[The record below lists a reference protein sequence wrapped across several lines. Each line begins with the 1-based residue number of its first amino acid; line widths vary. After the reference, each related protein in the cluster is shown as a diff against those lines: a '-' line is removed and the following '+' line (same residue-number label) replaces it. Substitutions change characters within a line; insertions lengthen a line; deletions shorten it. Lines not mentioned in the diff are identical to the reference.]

1 MRAFLRAPRRPVKEV
16 ADWPAELRILYRRPR
31 ASQSKLEVRTRQ
43 NAPLY
48 REWLARIEPM
58 VEGEPT
64 YRQLEGLEAWFRNPH
79 APMPPRW
86 KMALL
91 TWIAVW
97 PVSMLVPAILMPLLG
112 PNSPQVLTAGLIAAG
127 IVVILIWVAMPLLVS
142 RTPLASPMNEGA
154 K

>member
-1 MRAFLRAPRRPVKEV
+1 
-16 ADWPAELRILYRRPR
+16 
-31 ASQSKLEVRTRQ
+31 
-43 NAPLY
+43 
-48 REWLARIEPM
+48 
-58 VEGEPT
+58 
-64 YRQLEGLEAWFRNPH
+64 
-79 APMPPRW
+79 MPPRL

-127 IVVILIWVAMPLLVS
+127 IVVILGRHAFAGQS
-142 RTPLASPMNEGA
+142 RAPLATRMNEGA